1 MGFTRVK
8 NVEIGSIGTLT
19 AVDTKQEGRR
29 KGAANDSDFFK
40 LNIVHDTST
49 DIFQLLTV
57 VRRIWFTAMHDGIN
71 TKRAGKRGPSV

>member
-49 DIFQLLTV
+49 DIFQLLT
-57 VRRIWFTAMHDGIN
+57 
-71 TKRAGKRGPSV
+71 KQ